1 MRGLKLVDMSPG
13 LRLRVQ
19 QALAAGGGSVARPK
33 AKNAPET
40 CCSLR
45 TGRSKA
51 GSSGPNATE
60 AEYNRLFLA
69 GRGRYE
75 ALTLR
80 LPGGSRYTPDWISV
94 DEGRVSV
101 HEVKGAHRFP
111 SEGRALTA
119 WREARAAFP
128 EFAFF
133 WAVRRKDGEWEFRHG
148 SKDLGEKAGGAP

>member
-60 AEYNRLFLA
+60 AEYNRIFLA
-69 GRGRYE
+69 GRGKYE
-75 ALTLR
+75 AVTLR
-80 LPGGSRYTPDWISV
+80 LPGGSRYTPDWMSV
-94 DEGRVSV
+94 DEGRVSL

-128 EFAFF
+128 EFGFY
-133 WAVRRKDGEWEFRHG
+133 WAKKTKAGEWEF
-148 SKDLGEKAGGAP
+148 KK